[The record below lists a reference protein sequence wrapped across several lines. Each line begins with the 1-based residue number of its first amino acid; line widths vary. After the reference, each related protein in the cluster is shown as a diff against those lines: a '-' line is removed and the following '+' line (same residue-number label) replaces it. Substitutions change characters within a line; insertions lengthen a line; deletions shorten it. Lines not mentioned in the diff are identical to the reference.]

1 MLDPALP
8 HPPHLLT
15 SFPPLPL
22 FLISSTLLLV
32 STATSNKAFCF
43 RSSMVKV
50 DLFHDFN
57 AEDLCFLSIFFLTGR
72 RWDVSERGKS
82 DGCSAQCWMLTLSRW
97 SQADVHSEIRGHC
110 PPQTMNTVCLTP
122 PPIFLLFFIWKTF
135 VALKSQGWWE
145 KTEGEWKWGRHR
157 EWMLTDYEATERI
170 EGRCAKHMMPVVVLP
185 KQIRT
190 FQTTA
195 YYHGIMQEKISQQ
208 YSSPCLADTESTVP
222 VGE

>member
-57 AEDLCFLSIFFLTGR
+57 AEDLCFLSIFSSLGGDEMCQR
-72 RWDVSERGKS
+72 GERV
-82 DGCSAQCWMLTLSRW
+82 M
-97 SQADVHSEIRGHC
+97 
-110 PPQTMNTVCLTP
+110 
-122 PPIFLLFFIWKTF
+122 
-135 VALKSQGWWE
+135 VALLSVECWHYPDGPRQMCTVKWE
-145 KTEGEWKWGRHR
+145 DIALLKQWTQYAWHRHQFFSCFLSGRPLWHWNR
-157 EWMLTDYEATERI
+157 KGDE
-170 EGRCAKHMMPVVVLP
+170 K
-185 KQIRT
+185 KQRKNES
-190 FQTTA
+190 
-195 YYHGIMQEKISQQ
+195 GGG
-208 YSSPCLADTESTVP
+208 TES
-222 VGE
+222 EC

>member
-57 AEDLCFLSIFFLTGR
+57 AEDLCFLSIFSSWEEMR
-72 RWDVSERGKS
+72 CVREGKEWWLL
-82 DGCSAQCWMLTLSRW
+82 CSVLN
-97 SQADVHSEIRGHC
+97 ADIIQMV
-110 PPQTMNTVCLTP
+110 P
-122 PPIFLLFFIWKTF
+122 
-135 VALKSQGWWE
+135 
-145 KTEGEWKWGRHR
+145 
-157 EWMLTDYEATERI
+157 
-170 EGRCAKHMMPVVVLP
+170 GRCAQWNKRTLP
-185 KQIRT
+185 SSNNEHSMLD
-190 FQTTA
+190 TA
-195 YYHGIMQEKISQQ
+195 TNFSLVFYLEDLCG
-208 YSSPCLADTESTVP
+208 TEIARVMRKNRGRMK
-222 VGE
+222 VGEVQRVNVNRLWSHRPEDRRKVC